1 MVAVNILI
9 YSNMLSK
16 IHSLKHV
23 VWIGSHVDI
32 LHYMQMSE
40 VSNLLYNVF
49 QFGFNL
55 LSKGKSSL
63 IFPRYHSF
71 LGSLGLLLSNM
82 QGMNV

>member
-40 VSNLLYNVF
+40 VFKSHLTLLVWI
-49 QFGFNL
+49 Q
-55 LSKGKSSL
+55 SA
-63 IFPRYHSF
+63 
-71 LGSLGLLLSNM
+71 
-82 QGMNV
+82 V